1 MVVMVRTVGGRYPLA
16 ADLSWHSQQNSRNF
30 HKFLPSPS
38 LLRRPRVA
46 KWWWRASFCAL
57 CWGRPPVPIKTKA
70 RKLVASGTSP
80 EIGSGFRFAATK
92 KKIRKVKNTTWTP
105 KSSGTASYYTC
116 LADRAWLG
124 AAAKNGVAKNP
135 PKHFDRHSFA
145 RAMCIRRSM
154 KAGVWFMLGR
164 CETRCMLSFRHRIL
178 LPSVYGGGVLHL
190 GQSASERNGPT
201 YFKTN
206 LEHKVPGTETER
218 KYPQWGWQWALR
230 WNWAKVFLNFL
241 RVS

>member
-92 KKIRKVKNTTWTP
+92 KNKEGEKYDLNAKIQWHCQLLYLLSRSCLAWGSSKKWGCK
-105 KSSGTASYYTC
+105 KSSQT
-116 LADRAWLG
+116 L
-124 AAAKNGVAKNP
+124 
-135 PKHFDRHSFA
+135 
-145 RAMCIRRSM
+145 
-154 KAGVWFMLGR
+154 
-164 CETRCMLSFRHRIL
+164 
-178 LPSVYGGGVLHL
+178 
-190 GQSASERNGPT
+190 
-201 YFKTN
+201 
-206 LEHKVPGTETER
+206 
-218 KYPQWGWQWALR
+218 
-230 WNWAKVFLNFL
+230 
-241 RVS
+241 